1 MRLAESKAQRFN
13 TKATTHES
21 WTNGQEEELAADDY
35 SNTNLAGVQALQK
48 KHEAF
53 QSDLAAHEARVQE
66 IGTLANE
73 LDELRYYDADA
84 VNDRYATIYETW
96 QRLVELTYQR
106 EAALKEAEERQQHLD
121 SLYLEYAK
129 QAPPLV
135 NFAELAMEK
144 LTEPY
149 IVETEADV
157 AQLQQEHADF
167 TASIPEQEAA
177 YAALG
182 ELYNGMAELGATSSP
197 YSPHDYSDLQAAW
210 QNMQTQ
216 VTARDAQLQ
225 EEVSR
230 QADREAIRRRWA
242 EAATNM
248 EAFISSKSAEAD
260 SVTSAAS
267 YDKLEDQAAQ
277 LEALKATVEDNQGQF
292 DELEAVNKEAQDN
305 LIFENPHTEL
315 TIELLR
321 GKWNALRSGL
331 SRRHNELQNQIMARD
346 ATNITDEQLN
356 EIRDSFNHFDKDKSG
371 QLEHREFRAC
381 LISLGYP
388 IPQIPEEGKDQ
399 EFERVLA
406 RVDPNRDG
414 KVSFDEFIAFMTEE
428 NADAETA
435 DQLLEAFRALS
446 NGSDYVLAAD
456 LQRELSPELYEY
468 CVQNMTPYEGGP
480 EGALDY
486 NSFATALYGEGR
498 GK

>member
-1 MRLAESKAQRFN
+1 
-13 TKATTHES
+13 
-21 WTNGQEEELAADDY
+21 
-35 SNTNLAGVQALQK
+35 
-48 KHEAF
+48 
-53 QSDLAAHEARVQE
+53 
-66 IGTLANE
+66 
-73 LDELRYYDADA
+73 
-84 VNDRYATIYETW
+84 
-96 QRLVELTYQR
+96 VELTYQR
-106 EAALKEAEERQQHLD
+106 EAALKEAEERQQRLD
-121 SLYLEYAK
+121 TLYLEYAK

-135 NFAELAMEK
+135 NFTELAMEK

-157 AQLQQEHADF
+157 AQLQQEHEDF
-167 TASIPEQEAA
+167 KASVPEQEAA

-182 ELYNGMAELGATSSP
+182 ELHAGMAELGATSSP
-197 YSPHDYSDLQAAW
+197 YSPHNFSDLQEAW
-210 QNMQTQ
+210 AGMQAQ
-216 VTARDAQLQ
+216 VSARDTQLQ
-225 EEVSR
+225 EEAQR
-230 QADREAIRRRWA
+230 QAEREAIRVRWA
-242 EAATNM
+242 EAASTVDS
-248 EAFISSKSAEAD
+248 FISAKSAEAD

-267 YDKLEDQAAQ
+267 YDKLENQVAQ
-277 LEALKATVEDNQGQF
+277 LDEIKSTVEGHQAQF
-292 DELEAVNKEAQDN
+292 DDLEKINKEAQDN

-315 TIELLR
+315 TIEVLR
-321 GKWNALRSGL
+321 GKWNAFRSGL

-346 ATNITDEQLN
+346 ATNITDEQLK

-456 LQRELSPELYEY
+456 LQRELAPELYEY

-486 NSFATALYGEGR
+486 NSFATALYGESDL
-498 GK
+498 